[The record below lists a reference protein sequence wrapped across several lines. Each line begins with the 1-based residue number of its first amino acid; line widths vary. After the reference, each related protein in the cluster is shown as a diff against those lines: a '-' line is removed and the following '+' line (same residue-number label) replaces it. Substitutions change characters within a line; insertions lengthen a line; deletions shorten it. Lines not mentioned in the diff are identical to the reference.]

1 MKGYPQDRLDL
12 LAKEHQQQL
21 ENTALLLQKLGI
33 SLYDENG
40 NYRNLYDI
48 FEEISNKIENFPSEP
63 KN

>member
-40 NYRNLYDI
+40 NCRNLYDL
-48 FEEISNKIENFPSEP
+48 FEEISEKMEIFAPNP